1 MKACLGLRNQGRQ
14 ANSRPCYSHDHW
26 TWKYLG
32 VACIKTLLLSRYDY
46 TAERKRLRGQSA
58 PHAKNII
65 TDTKAVERDAPQTS
79 YPYNDADGNRQKA
92 TIEHIFP
99 ALESTSSTAQQQP
112 SSSSSSSR
120 PAAPWQVGWQMNE
133 RNVYWNDDL
142 KTRLIKRIASDELGV
157 SDGEMDERLQQLGAL
172 LPGLQS
178 RLARAPPKLVAR
190 LAANTGEVAQRLLR
204 LKIAFPQADLSTM
217 VSNRLS
223 LLLDD
228 DLVSVEAA
236 SGRLREL
243 VPGINVDRFV
253 ETYPLVL
260 DVECFEMALED
271 AQRIMP
277 GMDVPAMLRSNP
289 DMILSLVKG
298 KNLIPYDQ
306 ISNPWA

>member
-1 MKACLGLRNQGRQ
+1 MKACLGLRSQQRQ
-14 ANSRPCYSHDHW
+14 ANDGARYPRERW
-26 TWKYLG
+26 EWKSLG
-32 VACIKTLLLSRYDY
+32 VGSIQTKNILRCGY
-46 TAERKRLRGQSA
+46 TAECIRFRA
-58 PHAKNII
+58 PSSSHAKNII
-65 TDTKAVERDAPQTS
+65 TDTVERDTPQTS
-79 YPYNDADGNRQKA
+79 YPYNDADGKRQKA

-99 ALESTSSTAQQQP
+99 ALESTSSTVQQQP
-112 SSSSSSSR
+112 PSSSSSR

-142 KTRLIKRIASDELGV
+142 KTRLIKRIASDELGI
-157 SDGEMDERLQQLGAL
+157 SDDEMDERLQQLGAL

-178 RLARAPPKLVAR
+178 RLAKAPPKLVAR
-190 LAANTGEVAQRLLR
+190 LAVNTGEVAQRLLR
-204 LKIAFPQADLSTM
+204 LKIAFPQANLSTM

-228 DLVSVEAA
+228 DLAAVEAA
-236 SGRLREL
+236 SGRLRQL
-243 VPGINVDRFV
+243 VPGVNVDRFV
-253 ETYPLVL
+253 EAYPLVL

-277 GMDVPAMLRSNP
+277 GMDVTAMLRSNP